1 MVSVVSAEMESVW
14 RMDVWMGGIDVLKK
28 GPVDV
33 DVVGSE
39 LGVLALGAA
48 D

>member
-1 MVSVVSAEMESVW
+1 
-14 RMDVWMGGIDVLKK
+14 MDGWMDGIDVLKK

-39 LGVLALGAA
+39 LGVLAL
-48 D
+48 